1 MTTVRNPA
9 PVDVP
14 TQTTVIPLSQI
25 DRAPAPVSAATDPGI
40 TGGGTSTVPTPP
52 VSEQPVDTTGVSTGS
67 STVVVDQPPYLTIND
82 EGTLVLDK
90 TTVLNFVG
98 NGVSVTKTG
107 ASTANVNIVANAT
120 SSYGNSNVVT
130 LLNNFGSNTIS
141 TTGNISGAILAPDG
155 NGSVVI
161 NASGILGSA
170 SGFNYDQSAN
180 MLFTP
185 GITADGSANT
195 GINAIYAGIGG
206 YTVLGSD
213 VMVQLTSNL
222 DSYTQIN
229 AQNINPGSF
238 ATSDYIITA
247 DNGTDSTYYL
257 DLGLGGSGHQ
267 DPDFFGDTGSANDGY
282 LYVTATDQAGPS
294 NGAGNLLI
302 GSTNGVIKLFV
313 GNTAQANVI
322 ATVASDGI
330 SVTGNIVGVTANN
343 SGYMQWVGNSSG
355 DGNGYTTL
363 GLIPDETLTGTD
375 QYLIIDP
382 TAPGHIHIRA
392 GGTQDNSSADLIL
405 GGENS
410 HVRVTAGSNPP
421 VYVLANNYSWSFGV
435 DSQFSA
441 AGNIYTLG
449 EVRSG
454 ATVTPPVTL
463 ANLTAVAGAR
473 AFVNNANLVAAGNFG
488 AQISSGGSNT
498 VPVWSDGTNW
508 YIG

>member
-1 MTTVRNPA
+1 MTIVRNPA
-9 PVDVP
+9 PIDVP

-25 DRAPAPVSAATDPGI
+25 DRAPAPVSAASDPGI

-52 VSEQPVDTTGVSTGS
+52 VSELPVDTTGVSTGS

-322 ATVASDGI
+322 ATVESSGLTI
-330 SVTGNIVGVTANN
+330 NTGNLTLP
-343 SGYMQWVGNSSG
+343 GN
-355 DGNGYTTL
+355 L
-363 GLIPDETLTGTD
+363 
-375 QYLIIDP
+375 
-382 TAPGHIHIRA
+382 
-392 GGTQDNSSADLIL
+392 
-405 GGENS
+405 
-410 HVRVTAGSNPP
+410 
-421 VYVLANNYSWSFGV
+421 
-435 DSQFSA
+435 
-441 AGNIYTLG
+441 
-449 EVRSG
+449 
-454 ATVTPPVTL
+454 
-463 ANLTAVAGAR
+463 
-473 AFVNNANLVAAGNFG
+473 
-488 AQISSGGSNT
+488 ISSGAGTPTITSTSNLT
-498 VPVWSDGTNW
+498 LSAVTGVSVSGGGTFRLPSLTTEQRANITAVNGDVIYNSSVNKFQGYENGAW
-508 YIG
+508 ANII